1 MKYCPECGVVLLQ
14 NAKFCHECGEKIP
27 ATVASKATH
36 VTDDPRP
43 SASEKTEKP
52 KQAPKVPPKQA
63 EPLHW
68 EIPSSLEHDAL
79 VEGIKANFF
88 KALRERV
95 TEQHR
100 EEQYADYV
108 EIFYQSRFNDALLS
122 RASLLVDDIRQ
133 LQKRGIN
140 PSVETQQLLTK
151 TYDGLLDYFIVNYC
165 QGINDFPIPASIL
178 KYENATWASVNLR
191 TMILDYL
198 DFEHE
203 KETVYTDFVVMP
215 LQKLKN
221 ASTSFLTP
229 EKNEKIFLIC
239 DQTVFGSCK
248 EGFALTEKGLYWKAH
263 LESPHHILYKDLA
276 SISRKQEW
284 IIVNDLFFNCNK
296 SLNIKL
302 LKLLKKIKNL

>member
-27 ATVASKATH
+27 ASSASKATH
-36 VTDDPRP
+36 VSDNVHGST
-43 SASEKTEKP
+43 AEKTEKSKPQP
-52 KQAPKVPPKQA
+52 KMPPKQA
-63 EPLHW
+63 EPLQW

-133 LQKRGIN
+133 LQKRGTN
-140 PSVETQQLLTK
+140 PSIETQQLLTK

-165 QGINDFPIPASIL
+165 QSINDFPMPASIL

-263 LESPHHILYKDLA
+263 LETPHHILYKDLER
-276 SISRKQEW
+276 ISRKQEW

-302 LKLLKKIKNL
+302 LKLLKKIKSL